1 MARKLTD
8 IDLNR
13 ALPPRPPTSE
23 HPQYC
28 SSLQHQDPPSEDKHR
43 NLMHPLQ
50 PSSSKLQLHSVAHKL
65 LTQGTPPQAHRIH
78 AELESVDPVKFSPPD
93 NAKAQAAMAE
103 CDSIV
108 GLYDEQRVTRFE
120 DILKYS
126 RGLSEPEISPEAVRY
141 QPTKYQHR
149 PKGMSHSVSENNM
162 GFRRHPGNGATA
174 FHETQRSL
182 DQDFDDSQSMYSQE
196 SPSFAPPRGRPAPRT
211 PSPIKLLGDI
221 KEDPVMEDYRYPSHT
236 RDIPMDPPASPVKR
250 SRSPMKQLFGEGGF
264 FGRSASMKELPSEE
278 HRKKGMKHLVGRFN
292 ERVGGMTE
300 GVSKLIPSSISHG
313 ELSKLLPGSLSSRE
327 SPSKGGLPRAASK
340 FPVSLSPPEQA
351 KFYSEAEL
359 MICATANKYLITQQ
373 EEGRMS
379 YESIK
384 KITDLWSQKN
394 RPQVIEFMFDQLTQ
408 RDLIL
413 YNLNT
418 FRFYGPNAENLVSM
432 HGMMQAWKTLAKE
445 MSVRTFCAGDSTIRK
460 QMQDIY
466 KILEMLGAPM
476 VTFLAFQQIQIRT
489 LKKMREQQRL
499 RDEQEAVKFGVER
512 KWEPPGGFPTG
523 PGRLRGSAESEAY
536 ANPFADG
543 AGTPTTPATSKSAIH
558 QF

>member
-1 MARKLTD
+1 
-8 IDLNR
+8 
-13 ALPPRPPTSE
+13 
-23 HPQYC
+23 
-28 SSLQHQDPPSEDKHR
+28 
-43 NLMHPLQ
+43 
-50 PSSSKLQLHSVAHKL
+50 
-65 LTQGTPPQAHRIH
+65 
-78 AELESVDPVKFSPPD
+78 
-93 NAKAQAAMAE
+93 MAE
-103 CDSIV
+103 CDSSF
-108 GLYDEQRVTRFE
+108 GPHHDQRVTTFE
-120 DILKYS
+120 DLLGYS
-126 RGLSEPEISPEAVRY
+126 RRLAESEVPPKADQYR
-141 QPTKYQHR
+141 PTKYRHR
-149 PKGMSHSVSENNM
+149 PTGMSHSVSENNM
-162 GFRRHPGNGATA
+162 GFRRHPGHQESG
-174 FHETQRSL
+174 FHGNQPSL
-182 DQDFDDSQSMYSQE
+182 DQDFTDSLSMYSQE
-196 SPSFAPPRGRPAPRT
+196 SPTFAPPRGRPAPRT
-211 PSPIKLLGDI
+211 PSPIKILGDI
-221 KEDPVMEDYRYPSHT
+221 KEDPTSEDYQYPSLQKALQ
-236 RDIPMDPPASPVKR
+236 MEPPTSPVKR

-300 GVSKLIPSSISHG
+300 GVSRLIPSSISHG

-327 SPSKGGLPRAASK
+327 SPAKGGSPRPASK

-384 KITDLWSQKN
+384 KITDLWSAKN

-476 VTFLAFQQIQIRT
+476 VTFLAFQQIQIKT
-489 LKKMREQQRL
+489 LKRMREQQRV

-523 PGRLRGSAESEAY
+523 PGPRGSAESEAY
-536 ANPFADG
+536 ANPFVDG
-543 AGTPTTPATSKSAIH
+543 SGTPTTAANSKNAHVH
-558 QF
+558 QFV

>member
-1 MARKLTD
+1 
-8 IDLNR
+8 
-13 ALPPRPPTSE
+13 
-23 HPQYC
+23 
-28 SSLQHQDPPSEDKHR
+28 
-43 NLMHPLQ
+43 
-50 PSSSKLQLHSVAHKL
+50 
-65 LTQGTPPQAHRIH
+65 
-78 AELESVDPVKFSPPD
+78 
-93 NAKAQAAMAE
+93 
-103 CDSIV
+103 
-108 GLYDEQRVTRFE
+108 
-120 DILKYS
+120 
-126 RGLSEPEISPEAVRY
+126 
-141 QPTKYQHR
+141 
-149 PKGMSHSVSENNM
+149 M
-162 GFRRHPGNGATA
+162 GFRRQPGYKEVAVQ
-174 FHETQRSL
+174 ESQRYP
-182 DQDFDDSQSMYSQE
+182 DQDILDSQSIYSQE
-196 SPSFAPPRGRPAPRT
+196 SPSFAPPRSRPTPRT
-211 PSPIKLLGDI
+211 PSPIKILGDI
-221 KEDPVMEDYRYPSHT
+221 KEDPISEGFHGQGLQKSL
-236 RDIPMDPPASPVKR
+236 PMDPPASPVKR
-250 SRSPMKQLFGEGGF
+250 SRSPIKHLFGERGF

-278 HRKKGMKHLVGRFN
+278 HRKKGMKHLVEKLN
-292 ERVGGMTE
+292 ERMGGMTE

-313 ELSKLLPGSLSSRE
+313 ELSKLIPGSLSSRE
-327 SPSKGGLPRAASK
+327 SPSKGGSPRPTSK

-476 VTFLAFQQIQIRT
+476 VTFLAFQQIQIKT
-489 LKKMREQQRL
+489 LKRMREQQQV
-499 RDEQEAVKFGVER
+499 RDEQEAIKIGVER
-512 KWEPPGGFPTG
+512 KWEPPGGFPVG
-523 PGRLRGSAESEAY
+523 PGPRGSAESEAY
-536 ANPFADG
+536 ANPFIDG
-543 AGTPTTPATSKSAIH
+543 PRTPTTPATSKSAHTH
-558 QF
+558 QFV